1 MSKRRYRYS
10 YSPSPRHERARRLQ
24 TGGIRGWLLLF
35 VVFVIVAGAVAA
47 RQGFGGSGDSGASGV
62 THSNCWTQVACS
74 ADRVERTKA
83 SAPTEQPRIE
93 DVQSNTPAGDPNE
106 REEQA
111 APSITAAAA
120 AVIEEP
126 CGALVQGY
134 NVHARLSPA
143 SLTKI
148 MTAIVAAENSD
159 IRQTVSVTV
168 DGGALSEA
176 SDATVMGLS
185 PGQQLSLTD
194 LLYGLLLPSG
204 NDAAIQIGEQVA
216 GSVNDFVDMMN
227 DKVDELDL
235 ENTHFANP
243 HGLDEPGH
251 YTSAYDIGLLGSR
264 LLEDRD
270 LAFIVGNR
278 SHQPAWDGPPVTNL
292 NLLLRNYPGA
302 LGVKTGYTPQ
312 AGQTIVAAAQRDGRR
327 FVVSVLGSAD
337 NFADA
342 TALLDWA
349 FSRTDSSCE
358 PAGGSQVAASP

>member
-1 MSKRRYRYS
+1 MSKRTYRYS
-10 YSPSPRHERARRLQ
+10 YSPSPRREGVRRVQ
-24 TGGIRGWLLLF
+24 PQRSRGWLLL
-35 VVFVIVAGAVAA
+35 VLVFALVAGAVAA
-47 RQGFGGSGDSGASGV
+47 QQGLNGSGDSGAAA

-74 ADRVERTKA
+74 ADRVERRTTSDPA
-83 SAPTEQPRIE
+83 QESRAE
-93 DVQSNTPAGDPNE
+93 DAQSETPADAPDEG
-106 REEQA
+106 EQQA
-111 APSITAAAA
+111 PPSITAAAA

-126 CGALVQGY
+126 CGALVHGY
-134 NVHARLSPA
+134 NVHSRLSPA

-148 MTAIVAAENSD
+148 MTAIVAAENAD
-159 IRQTVSVTV
+159 IRQTVRVTV

-204 NDAAIQIGEQVA
+204 NDAAIQIAEQVA
-216 GSVNDFVDMMN
+216 GSVDDFVEMMN
-227 DKVDELDL
+227 DKVDEMELG
-235 ENTHFANP
+235 NTHFANP
-243 HGLDEPGH
+243 HGLDEPSH
-251 YTSAYDIGLLGSR
+251 YTSAYDIALVGGL
-264 LLEDRD
+264 LLEDSD
-270 LAFIVGNR
+270 LAFIVGTR

-292 NLLLRNYPGA
+292 NLLLGNYPGA

-327 FVVSVLGSAD
+327 FIVSVLGSAD

-349 FSRTDSSCE
+349 FSRADSSCE
-358 PAGGSQVAASP
+358 PAGGSQVAAAR